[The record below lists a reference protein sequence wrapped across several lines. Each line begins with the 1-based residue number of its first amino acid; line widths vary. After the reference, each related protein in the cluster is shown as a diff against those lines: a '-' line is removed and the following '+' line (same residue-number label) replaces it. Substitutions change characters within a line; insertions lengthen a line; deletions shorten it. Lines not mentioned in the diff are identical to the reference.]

1 MQLRKIIILL
11 QERMKNGKHVRL
23 RTALID
29 GQSVKTKHKVTS
41 NITPQSLHQKFSYI
55 NLPYPDTSTYNLL
68 ANKVTQK

>member
-1 MQLRKIIILL
+1 
-11 QERMKNGKHVRL
+11 MKNGKHVRL

-55 NLPYPDTSTYNLL
+55 PYYLVVRLIAISRD
-68 ANKVTQK
+68 